1 MNKEVSFEVKQLL
14 FNKGWRYELGLD
26 ETGHRVK
33 HSLAEERW
41 NQGHLNYVDITIAE
55 VVMWL
60 YEKHGIWIMV
70 EMTGSKKFY
79 PRGRMI
85 DKKGKHH
92 VGDFKYNNERL
103 IYNTPTEAYEAAIE
117 YTLNNLIQKK

>member
-1 MNKEVSFEVKQLL
+1 MNKEVSFGVKQLL

-41 NQGHLNYVDITIAE
+41 NQGHLNYVGITIAE

-60 YEKHGIWIMV
+60 YENHGIWIGV
-70 EMTGSKKFY
+70 NLNFRYQIETKKH
-79 PRGRMI
+79 GVLHT
-85 DKKGKHH
+85 KNE
-92 VGDFKYNNERL
+92 FKS
-103 IYNTPTEAYEAAIE
+103 PTAAYEAAIE
-117 YTLNNLIQKK
+117 YTLNNLI